1 MTGRP
6 PAAGPRRRR
15 GAVLAL
21 LGLWA
26 APALAY
32 VLPVSGILK
41 RLGHRREE
49 LALATLEVRG
59 TFAMPGDPARVAAAA
74 LGLPLAGAELSA
86 PALLAFKMPG
96 RCRLELAP
104 PDLPDAERPAAVV
117 KGGQVS
123 GVRGLERVPAAA
135 TMLRGLCALVG
146 PRPGGPEPDRPYAQ
160 ELSRLGV
167 PLAEAVL
174 GRFNGQVA
182 YVIGA
187 RPAEPKPQAWVDKQ
201 TFQPVRVVFQA
212 AGGLADV
219 RLLDWGSPAG
229 GDWFPRAV
237 EVHQGGALQARFLTE
252 KAAAN
257 PRIAD
262 ALF

>member
-1 MTGRP
+1 MRPRLP
-6 PAAGPRRRR
+6 PA
-15 GAVLAL
+15 GACRALALAL
-21 LGLWA
+21 LVLSA

-32 VLPVSGILK
+32 VLPVTGILK
-41 RLGHRREE
+41 RLGQRREQ

-59 TFAMPGDPARVAAAA
+59 TFSAPGEAGRAAAGE
-74 LGLPLAGAELSA
+74 LGLPLAGGEFSA

-96 RCRLELAP
+96 RCRLELSP
-104 PDLPDAERPAAVV
+104 PDLPEAERPAAVV
-117 KGGQVS
+117 KAGELA

-135 TMLRGLCALVG
+135 AMLRGLCALLG
-146 PRPGGPEPDRPYAQ
+146 PRPGGAEPDRPYGQ
-160 ELSRLGV
+160 ELGRLGV

-187 RPAEPKPQAWVDKQ
+187 RPAEARPQAWVDKQ
-201 TFQPVRVVFQA
+201 SFQPVRVIFR
-212 AGGLADV
+212 AGDGLADV

-237 EVHQGGALQARFLTE
+237 EVWQGGALQARFLAE
-252 KAAAN
+252 RAAAN
-257 PRIAD
+257 PKVPD

>member
-1 MTGRP
+1 MSGRP
-6 PAAGPRRRR
+6 PPDGPRRWL
-15 GAVLAL
+15 ALAL

-41 RLGHRREE
+41 RMGHRREE
-49 LALATLEVRG
+49 LALTSLEVRG
-59 TFAMPGDPARVAAAA
+59 TFAMPGDPARAAAA
-74 LGLPLAGAELSA
+74 TLGLSPVGAELSA

-96 RCRLELAP
+96 RCRLELWP
-104 PDLPDAERPAAVV
+104 PDLPESERPAAVV
-117 KGGQVS
+117 RSGQLS
-123 GVRGLERVPAAA
+123 GVRGLDRVPAAA
-135 TMLRGLCALVG
+135 AMLRGVCALLG
-146 PRPGGPEPDRPYAQ
+146 QRPGGPEPDRPYAQ
-160 ELSRLGV
+160 ELARLGV

-187 RPAEPKPQAWVDKQ
+187 RPAEPKPQAWVDKRAW
-201 TFQPVRVVFQA
+201 QPVRVLFQA

-219 RLLDWGSPAG
+219 RFLDWGSPTG

-237 EVHQGGALQARFLTE
+237 EVHQGGALQARFVTE

-257 PRIAD
+257 PRIPD
-262 ALF
+262 TLF